1 MQPPKQVS
9 SPQRFDL
16 DVRKL
21 NNDSGDSTENLQ
33 QRLQEQVAEFYGDE
47 DAYGDEYQPEV
58 VEEITAKKAEA
69 KKEEARP
76 ASAAADDWGMA

>member
-1 MQPPKQVS
+1 
-9 SPQRFDL
+9 
-16 DVRKL
+16 
-21 NNDSGDSTENLQ
+21 
-33 QRLQEQVAEFYGDE
+33 VAEFYGDE